1 MAPAM
6 TKTSRSPSSSRPR
19 AKRVMKI
26 SVESPATRGYGFML
40 DDGCLR
46 HWAKIIYEEVYG
58 SDILSKMTAKE
69 AEEAIDLG
77 LAVAPS
83 VILQKVYRQFPRI
96 PRLRRRLA
104 LVDPD
109 EGRYVVV
116 LKDNSS
122 QAALSATISPED
134 VEGVRK
140 MLDLGEQKPRWHYLP
155 QW

>member
-1 MAPAM
+1 MA
-6 TKTSRSPSSSRPR
+6 TTSRLPSSSRPR
-19 AKRVMKI
+19 AKRTVKI
-26 SVESPATRGYGFML
+26 VVESPATRGYGFML

-46 HWAKIIYEEVYG
+46 HWAKIIYEETYG
-58 SDILSKMTAKE
+58 ADALSKMTPKE

-83 VILQKVYRQFPRI
+83 VILHKVYRQFPGI

-109 EGRYVVV
+109 EGKYVVV
-116 LKDNSS
+116 LKDNGTS
-122 QAALSATISPED
+122 AALNMKIAPED

-140 MLDLGEQKPRWHYLP
+140 MLDLGEQQPRWHYLP
-155 QW
+155 RW